1 MPIQL
6 KTTLSAY
13 LRQGPL
19 VDNPLDSLASQDS
32 LEIESLDICKIF
44 HKNISIDSRG
54 FSVIDDTTSKPIII
68 RDSTYLN
75 SFSKEKEFSNT
86 NNEFKDA
93 RGDIYLEI
101 KSKPISDH
109 IYDLIVKNK
118 IRLRFNRR
126 IRGNRYIF
134 PRYFKHVQKDYAL
147 GTTEIS
153 DIKYAPLYNKFLIT
167 ISPNDVIT
175 DSNGVKRVIKYI
187 NFTQLN
193 LETKFFSMKG
203 NDSLVSFR
211 KLTEDNFS
219 FNNGHISRIDFGKNG
234 IKGWG
239 SLFNLTSNSSL
250 FLTRGVDKKSILD
263 IYLNTAY
270 DSYENIVDKTF
281 KTFGGERYKG
291 LQTFPTYI
299 TDIEKSLLCY
309 GATSKKTT
317 KSFWARNNL
326 SFGGRV
332 YTKFAESCKNDTV
345 NVDEI
350 SGISFPEFSLW
361 TYRPIS
367 LILHQSQAVDL
378 TTIQKSQLRRNL
390 LFIYRNLLANY
401 KVKTATH
408 LSLIKVNEDD
418 INVISLSS
426 AYCYLRNKFKDSP
439 ETSINL
445 VRSQII
451 NTDSPLYQLN
461 NHRGSGFAL
470 LYDMNGFNFDPDSS
484 TSRKYNHTLYNYC
497 LPPYTIDRYK
507 LDFACLKNP
516 DTYYTD
522 TTGSIFEIEYPQ
534 YDNYIESRNY
544 IAGTCHF
551 LNHSRE
557 MNLFTKEFEEN
568 ERVPSVLEFGNII
581 TIKR

>member
-54 FSVIDDTTSKPIII
+54 FTVIDDTTSKPIII

-75 SFSKEKEFSNT
+75 SFSKEKEYSNL
-86 NNEFKDA
+86 NNNFKDA

-193 LETKFFSMKG
+193 LETKFFSKKG
-203 NDSLVSFR
+203 NDVTIDF
-211 KLTEDNFS
+211 KDLTEDEFS
-219 FNNGHISRIDFGKNG
+219 FNNGNISRIDFGKNG

-239 SLFNLTSNSSL
+239 SLFNITSNSSL

-263 IYLNTAY
+263 IYLTTGY
-270 DSYENIVDKTF
+270 DKYENIVGTTF
-281 KTFGGERYKG
+281 TTFGGERYKG
-291 LQTFPTYI
+291 LQTFPSYI

-317 KSFWARNNL
+317 KSFWARNNS
-326 SFGGRV
+326 SFGEGV
-332 YTKFAESCKNDTV
+332 SNKFAASCKNDTAD
-345 NVDEI
+345 VDII
-350 SGISFPEFSLW
+350 SGMNFPEFSLW

-367 LILHQSQAVDL
+367 LILHQSQSVDL

-418 INVISLSS
+418 IDVISLSS
-426 AYCYLRNKFKDSP
+426 VYCYLRNKFKDDESAK
-439 ETSINL
+439 INL
-445 VRSQII
+445 VRSEII
-451 NTDSPLYQLN
+451 NSGNPIYPLN

-470 LYDMNGFNFDPDSS
+470 LYGKNDFNFSPD
-484 TSRKYNHTLYNYC
+484 TSNSEKYNHTLYNYC

-551 LNHSRE
+551 LNNHKE